1 MNEPSEGDLAWD
13 LLEQVRS
20 CLTIA
25 ELNTVFVRLGVA
37 DYWSAIEIV
46 LRAVGRTGERLP
58 PELVAGLAAWL
69 DVYDGQPDQP
79 RLWNLLARCMG
90 PDMSNEGDVDI

>member
-13 LLEQVRS
+13 LLEQARS

-37 DYWSAIEIV
+37 DYWVAIEFV
-46 LRAVGRTGERLP
+46 LRAVGRKGERLP

-69 DVYDGQPDQP
+69 DAYDGHPDQP
-79 RLWNLLARCMG
+79 RLWNLLARCKG
-90 PDMSNEGDVDI
+90 PGWSNEVDV